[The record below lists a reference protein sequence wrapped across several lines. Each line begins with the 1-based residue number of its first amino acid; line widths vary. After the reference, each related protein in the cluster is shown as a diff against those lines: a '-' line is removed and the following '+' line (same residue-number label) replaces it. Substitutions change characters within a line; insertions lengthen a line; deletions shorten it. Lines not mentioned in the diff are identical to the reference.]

1 MENMTIPLKEFDWD
15 TEMEPYLRG
24 SLEFIVM
31 YVILPIFAFI
41 GITGNVSII
50 LVLIINKNMYNSLN
64 FYLLNLAM
72 SDCLFLLVAP
82 VSFWIM
88 HLDSPFKPN
97 FDQSMYPPEYCKF
110 NAYIINSTYQ
120 LSSTFTMAISAER
133 FWAIVKP
140 LEYRRYLSKKRTLK
154 ICGVIWI
161 VILLNQSR
169 NLFVF
174 GKERLDFPWPDMTH
188 GVPNSTAICAYCAGF
203 EPRVCEAM
211 DILALVDVILS
222 LFVILLM
229 IIMYGMVFVSIRGT
243 FNKSVNDSS
252 SIYVSNRVSYEMKAL
267 RTVIITVSVYIIF
280 TAPLNTLYIFDKYVF
295 VNDDSIV
302 FFLNVFQLLAFV
314 NSAINP
320 IIYNLSNES
329 YRHALFNSCGVTTT
343 VVNNS
348 RSCTNKM
355 NSSLSLSTVVVS
367 TIS

>member
-1 MENMTIPLKEFDWD
+1 MENNTILEEFDWD
-15 TEMEPYLRG
+15 TEMEPYLRS

-64 FYLLNLAM
+64 IYLLNLAL

-97 FDQSMYPPEYCKF
+97 FDQSMYPLEYCKF
-110 NAYIINSTYQ
+110 NAYIINSTCQ

-140 LEYRRYLSKKRTLK
+140 LEYRRYVSKKRTLK
-154 ICGVIWI
+154 ICCVVWI

-174 GKERLDFPWPDMTH
+174 GNERLDFPWPDMTH
-188 GVPNSTAICAYCAGF
+188 GVPNSTTICAYCAGF
-203 EPRVCEAM
+203 EPSVCEAM

-243 FNKSVNDSS
+243 SFNKSERFVVD
-252 SIYVSNRVSYEMKAL
+252 VSNRVSYEMKAL
-267 RTVIITVSVYIIF
+267 RTVIITVSVYVIF

-295 VNDDSIV
+295 VDDDSIG
-302 FFLNVFQLLAFV
+302 FFLIVFQLLAFV

-329 YRHALFNSCGVTTT
+329 YRHALFNVCGVTTT
-343 VVNNS
+343 VTT
-348 RSCTNKM
+348 RSGRKKLHLK
-355 NSSLSLSTVVVS
+355 SSISLST
-367 TIS
+367 ISSNIG